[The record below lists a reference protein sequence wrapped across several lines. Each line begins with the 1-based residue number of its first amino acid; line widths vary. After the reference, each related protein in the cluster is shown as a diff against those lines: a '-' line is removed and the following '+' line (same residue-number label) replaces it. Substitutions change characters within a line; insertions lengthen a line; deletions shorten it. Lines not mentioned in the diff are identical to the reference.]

1 VEPMPLGHRIAHRLA
16 RAGWRG
22 SSWYWRLAR
31 VLQSEPAPG
40 VVVTP
45 DGRPLVHDP
54 ADWICLTAYEGT
66 YEREVLDLIQG
77 LLGPGD
83 VVVDVGANVGV
94 ISVHSARIV
103 GPLGKVIAVE
113 PSPRCLDDLRTVVA
127 GFEQVTV
134 VVAALGPETGS
145 VELTSR
151 RGAAWHRGGGTVV
164 PGRRAGLTDNWWAGE
179 KDGEKVVVDQR
190 RLDEVIDE
198 YLPDGTEIALLKVD
212 VEGYEPE
219 VLAGAPELL
228 DSGRVRSAIFEVTP
242 SLSVNWVGDLL
253 ERLDGAYEAFAIQE
267 TGRVRRRLQL
277 LPVDSLLA
285 TERSKQWNLLL
296 DRSRQS

>member
-1 VEPMPLGHRIAHRLA
+1 MPLSHRVAHRLA

-54 ADWICLTAYEGT
+54 ADWTCLTAYEGT
-66 YEREVLDLIQG
+66 YEREVLNLIQG

-83 VVVDVGANVGV
+83 VVVDVGANVGI

-134 VVAALGPETGS
+134 VVAALGPKTGS
-145 VELTSR
+145 VELT
-151 RGAAWHRGGGTVV
+151 GWDNPGHRGLGTLVS
-164 PGRRAGLTDNWWAGE
+164 GHRAGLADSWW
-179 KDGEKVVVDQR
+179 DGEKVVVDQR

-198 YLPDGTEIALLKVD
+198 YLPGGAEIALLKVD
-212 VEGYEPE
+212 VEGYEPA

-228 DSGRVRSAIFEVTP
+228 DSGRVRSAIFEVTT

-267 TGRVRRRLQL
+267 TGRARRRLRL
-277 LPVDSLLA
+277 LPVDSLSA
-285 TERSKQWNLLL
+285 TKRSKQWNLLL
-296 DRSRQS
+296 KRSRQS

>member
-1 VEPMPLGHRIAHRLA
+1 MPRAHRIAHRLA

-31 VLQSEPAPG
+31 VLQPGPAPG

-45 DGRPLVHDP
+45 DGRPLVHNP
-54 ADWICLTAYEGT
+54 TDWTCLTAYEGT
-66 YEREVLDLIQG
+66 YEREVLDLIQC

-83 VVVDVGANVGV
+83 VVVDVGANVGI

-145 VELTSR
+145 IELTGWDHPGLRSLGTLVSGHP
-151 RGAAWHRGGGTVV
+151 RGLA
-164 PGRRAGLTDNWWAGE
+164 DDWW
-179 KDGEKVVVDQR
+179 DGEKVVVDQR

-198 YLPDGTEIALLKVD
+198 YLPGGAEIALLKVD
-212 VEGYEPE
+212 VEGYEPA

-228 DSGRVRSAIFEVTP
+228 DSGRVRSAIFEVTT

-267 TGRVRRRLQL
+267 VGRVRRRLRL
-277 LPVDSLLA
+277 LPVDSLSA

-296 DRSRQS
+296 NRSRQP